1 MIEIGM
7 NEIHKNFGFKAVLSG
22 LCLEA
27 MTKERIGIVGRNG
40 TGKSTILKIIT
51 GEENADK
58 GTVSIRKGAT
68 LGYLE
73 QIPTLTDSDKTA
85 GDILRSVFTAVF
97 ETEDRMR
104 LMEAKMAEETDADAL
119 ETLMEDYQLI
129 QSQFLAMD
137 GYSVEERLNR
147 VIQGFSLDPL
157 LDRPFN
163 VLSGGQKTL
172 IGLACTVLREPDILL
187 LDEPTNHL
195 DMKTLEWFEDYLS
208 RYNGTV
214 LIVSHDRYFLDKVTN
229 KTIILD
235 TGKATVYHGNYSWS
249 VKEQEREL
257 LIEFEHF
264 KVQQKKIEA
273 MKAAIKR
280 FRLWGSLNPDNA
292 SFYRKAKELEKRLEK
307 MDMIDRPQLEKKQIP
322 LEFSSDRSS
331 RDVLTAENFS
341 FSFGELKL
349 FDGAELLLQEKEKA
363 CLMGDNG
370 TGKTTFIQAVL
381 GMLDGYTGTVKLAPK
396 AKIGYIPQEIRF
408 EEPKQSVLEYF
419 RMECPSP
426 ENQARSILSRYFF
439 YGENVFKRVSSLS
452 GGEKVLLKLAVLVQ
466 REVNFLVLDEPTNH
480 IDIETREM
488 LEEALSEFDAT
499 ILFIS
504 HDRYFIRK
512 IGNRMLEIQNRKIQ
526 SFYGDYDTY
535 KAYKANQTV
544 TVS

>member
-58 GTVSIRKGAT
+58 GTISIRKGAT
-68 LGYLE
+68 IGYLE
-73 QIPTLTDSDKTA
+73 QIPTLSDSDQTA
-85 GDILRSVFTAVF
+85 GDILRSVFAAVF
-97 ETEDRMR
+97 ETEDKMR
-104 LMEAKMAEETDADAL
+104 FAETKMAEETDPDAL
-119 ETLMEDYQLI
+119 EKLMEDYQQL

-157 LDRPFN
+157 LNRPFN

-235 TGKATVYHGNYSWS
+235 AGQAAVYHGNYSWS

-264 KVQQKKIEA
+264 KVQQRKVEA

-280 FRLWGSLNPDNA
+280 FREWGTQADNPK
-292 SFYRKAKELEKRLEK
+292 FFRKAKELEKRLEK
-307 MDMIDRPQLEKKQIP
+307 MDMIEKPQLEKKLIP

-331 RDVLTAENFS
+331 RDVLTVENFS
-341 FSFGELKL
+341 FSFGELML
-349 FDGAELLLQEKEKA
+349 FDSAELLIQEKEKA

-370 TGKTTFIQAVL
+370 TGKTTLINAVL
-381 GMLDGYTGTVKLAPK
+381 GMQNGYTGTVKLAPK

-408 EEPKQSVLEYF
+408 DEPKQSVLDYF
-419 RMECPSP
+419 RMECPMP

-512 IGNRMLEIQNRKIQ
+512 IGNRMLEIQNRKIE

-535 KAYKANQTV
+535 REYRIKNAL
-544 TVS
+544 S

>member
-7 NEIHKNFGFKAVLSG
+7 NEIHKNFGFKAVLNG

-68 LGYLE
+68 IGYLE
-73 QIPTLTDSDKTA
+73 QIPTLSDSDQTA
-85 GDILRSVFTAVF
+85 RDILRSVFAAVF
-97 ETEDRMR
+97 ETEDKMR
-104 LMEAKMAEETDADAL
+104 LTEAKMAEEPDPDAL
-119 ETLMEDYQLI
+119 EMLMENYQLL

-147 VIQGFSLDPL
+147 VIQGFSLEPL
-157 LDRPFN
+157 LNRPFN

-235 TGKATVYHGNYSWS
+235 AGQAAVYHGNYSWS

-264 KVQQKKIEA
+264 KVQQRKIEA

-280 FRLWGSLNPDNA
+280 FREWGTQADNPK
-292 SFYRKAKELEKRLEK
+292 FFRKAKELEKRLEK
-307 MDMIDRPQLEKKQIP
+307 MDMIERPQLEKKLIP

-331 RDVLTAENFS
+331 RDVLTVENFA
-341 FSFGELKL
+341 FSFGELAL
-349 FDGAELLLQEKEKA
+349 FDGAELLIQEKEKA

-370 TGKTTFIQAVL
+370 TGKTTLINAVL
-381 GMLDGYTGTVKLAPK
+381 GMQSGYTGTVKLAPK

-408 EEPKQSVLEYF
+408 DEPKQSVLDYF
-419 RMECPSP
+419 RMECPMP

-512 IGNRMLEIQNRKIQ
+512 IGNRMLEIQNRKIE

-535 KAYKANQTV
+535 REYKIKNAL
-544 TVS
+544 S

>member
-22 LCLEA
+22 LNLEA

-51 GEENADK
+51 GEENADS
-58 GTVSIRKGAT
+58 GTVSIRKSAT

-85 GDILRSVFTAVF
+85 GDILRSVFASVF
-97 ETEDRMR
+97 ETEDKMR
-104 LMEAKMAEETDADAL
+104 LTETKMAEEADSDAL
-119 ETLMEDYQLI
+119 NTLMENYQLLQI
-129 QSQFLAMD
+129 KFLAMD

-147 VIQGFSLDPL
+147 VIQGFSLEPL
-157 LDRPFN
+157 LERPFN

-172 IGLACTVLREPDILL
+172 IGLACTVLKEPDILL

-229 KTIILD
+229 KTVILD
-235 TGKATVYHGNYSWS
+235 AGQATMYHGNYSFS
-249 VKEQEREL
+249 VEEQEREL

-280 FRLWGSLNPDNA
+280 FREWGARADNPK
-292 SFYRKAKELEKRLEK
+292 FFRKAKELEKRLEK
-307 MDMIDRPQLEKKQIP
+307 MELIDRPQLEKKLIP

-331 RDVLTAENFS
+331 RDVLTAKDFS
-341 FSFGELKL
+341 FSFGKLQL
-349 FDGAELLLQEKEKA
+349 FDGTELLIQEKEKA

-370 TGKTTFIQAVL
+370 TGKTTFIHAVL
-381 GMLDGYTGTVKLAPK
+381 GLLDGYSGMVKLAPK

-408 EEPKQSVLEYF
+408 ENPKQTVLEYF
-419 RMECPSP
+419 RMECPMP

-488 LEEALSEFDAT
+488 LEEALSEFNAT

-512 IGNRMLEIQNRKIQ
+512 IGNRMLEIKNKKIE

-535 KAYKANQTV
+535 RAYKANR
-544 TVS
+544 SAM